1 MNELGKKVKEIR
13 KANKLSQQA
22 FADALG
28 YSHKSVINKIES
40 GQRDMSYEKILL
52 MVKVFNLDIKDVE
65 DMVPKKKTKP
75 KKIKKEKRLAVYI
88 HGYISGTDHTPF
100 YSSFLNK
107 YDFKNLDYK
116 DGIPWE
122 VGPIIKE
129 EFEKLIQG
137 YDEVIVIAKSLG
149 AFYTFQY
156 LSSYNI
162 KKAFFISPL
171 TDMYQFIFDLM
182 NQYHVTEKQLKEK
195 KLIKLE
201 NGFILSY
208 DFYRQML
215 LGEDDWKV
223 KTYVLYGLQDRLI
236 YLENVADFVANHDA
250 TLTIKAGADHAF
262 HEEEN
267 QEFIKKWILANL

>member
-22 FADALG
+22 FADILG

-40 GQRDMSYEKILL
+40 GQREMSYEKILL
-52 MVKVFNLDIKDVE
+52 MVKLFNLELKDLEDIT
-65 DMVPKKKTKP
+65 PKKKEKP

-88 HGYISGTDHTPF
+88 HGYMSSTDHQPF
-100 YSSFLNK
+100 YSSFLNR
-107 YDFKNLDYK
+107 YEVKNLDYK

-122 VGPIIKE
+122 VGEVIKE
-129 EFEKLIQG
+129 KFAKMIEG

-149 AFYTFQY
+149 AFYTIEY
-156 LSSYNI
+156 LSSFNI

-182 NQYHVTEKQLKEK
+182 NQYHVTEKALKEK
-195 KLIKLE
+195 KFITLE

-208 DFYRQML
+208 DFYQHVL
-215 LGEDDWKV
+215 TVPDNWKV
-223 KTYVLYGLQDRLI
+223 KTYVMYGSLDKLI
-236 YLENVADFVANHDA
+236 YLESVADFVATHDA
-250 TLTIKAGADHAF
+250 TLTIQDGAHHEF

-267 QEFIKKWILANL
+267 KECIKKWMLENL

>member
-129 EFEKLIQG
+129 EFEKLGITITLEGDNMIIEGGQITG
-137 YDEVIVIAKSLG
+137 GRVNSHKDHRMAMALAIAALNSQTPVQIDDADAVNKSYPKFWDDFEKSL
-149 AFYTFQY
+149 
-156 LSSYNI
+156 
-162 KKAFFISPL
+162 KK
-171 TDMYQFIFDLM
+171 
-182 NQYHVTEKQLKEK
+182 
-195 KLIKLE
+195 
-201 NGFILSY
+201 
-208 DFYRQML
+208 
-215 LGEDDWKV
+215 
-223 KTYVLYGLQDRLI
+223 
-236 YLENVADFVANHDA
+236 
-250 TLTIKAGADHAF
+250 
-262 HEEEN
+262 
-267 QEFIKKWILANL
+267 